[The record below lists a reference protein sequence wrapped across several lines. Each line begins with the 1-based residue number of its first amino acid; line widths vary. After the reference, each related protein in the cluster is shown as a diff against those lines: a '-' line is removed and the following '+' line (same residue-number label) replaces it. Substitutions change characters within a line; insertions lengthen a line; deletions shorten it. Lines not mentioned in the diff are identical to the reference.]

1 MSRFDRGTH
10 ATAHHLKDLEINP
23 FFCVSP
29 IARGVRA
36 PTGRHDDSRWHLSW
50 VHDRYACASHHAK
63 RAEINMVLC
72 ISSIVRGI
80 SRRRHSQRDT
90 QENYFLRI
98 NIGAHA
104 FSMSQ
109 EERYDF
115 LENRIT
121 FFKNGRM
128 LK

>member
-1 MSRFDRGTH
+1 M
-10 ATAHHLKDLEINP
+10 
-23 FFCVSP
+23 
-29 IARGVRA
+29 A
-36 PTGRHDDSRWHLSW
+36 PVMG
-50 VHDRYACASHHAK
+50 HDRYACASHHAK

-80 SRRRHSQRDT
+80 SRRRHSQRDA